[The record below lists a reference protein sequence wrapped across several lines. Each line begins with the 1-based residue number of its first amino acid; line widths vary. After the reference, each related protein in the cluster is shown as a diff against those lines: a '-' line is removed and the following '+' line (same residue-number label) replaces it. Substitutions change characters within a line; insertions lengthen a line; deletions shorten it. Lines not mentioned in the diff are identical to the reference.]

1 MYYSPLQVDDITI
14 TDSYPKAEAFNN
26 YFRSVF
32 TSEDT
37 SSMPHMRGAPFP
49 DMPSISISIE
59 EVYYQLSNLQSNK
72 ASGPDNIPVYFL
84 KRTAPSI
91 APILFLIFQSS
102 LNQGILP
109 SDWKTANIIPIH
121 KKGNR
126 SQPSNYRPVSLTCIC
141 CKVLE
146 RIIYSHMQHHL

>member
-1 MYYSPLQVDDITI
+1 MYSTIPPLQVDDITI

-37 SSMPHMRGAPFP
+37 SSMLHMGGALFP

-72 ASGPDNIPVYFL
+72 ASGPDNIP
-84 KRTAPSI
+84 A
-91 APILFLIFQSS
+91 
-102 LNQGILP
+102 
-109 SDWKTANIIPIH
+109 
-121 KKGNR
+121 
-126 SQPSNYRPVSLTCIC
+126 
-141 CKVLE
+141 
-146 RIIYSHMQHHL
+146 